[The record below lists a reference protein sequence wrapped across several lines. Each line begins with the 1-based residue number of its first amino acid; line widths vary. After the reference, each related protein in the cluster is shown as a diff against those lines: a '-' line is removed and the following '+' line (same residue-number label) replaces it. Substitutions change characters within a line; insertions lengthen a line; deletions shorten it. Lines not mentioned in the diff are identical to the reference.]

1 MSIFAYVGDFCPNE
15 ACPAYGKLQSA
26 PEQENIKKAG
36 KTEKGR
42 QRYQCKTCGQTFTDT
57 KGTLFYRRRTPE
69 AEIIETLAL
78 VAEGVRISS
87 LARAKHHKEDTILD
101 WIREAARHAQ
111 AIEEVLLADYHVNR
125 GQLDALWSYVG
136 DKGEKKTIPKRSKA
150 GSSGAPP

>member
-1 MSIFAYVGDFCPNE
+1 MSIFVHVGDFCPNE
-15 ACPAYGKLQSA
+15 ACPDYGKLQSA

-42 QRYQCKTCGQTFTDT
+42 QRYQCKTCGQTFAETR
-57 KGTLFYRRRTPE
+57 GTLFYRRRTPE

-87 LARAKHHKEDTILD
+87 LARSKHHKEDTILD
-101 WIREAARHAQ
+101 WIREAACHAQ

-150 GSSGAPP
+150 GSSGVPP